1 MMRFTMRYVTR
12 GVAGAVLLM
21 LAACNQSS
29 EQQRVE
35 AIRPLCLG
43 IAYDV
48 SRSAEPLPELTMG
61 HLERL
66 LRIMKTRG
74 GCVAVALVDESA
86 FKPLTRLKIETVKG
100 RLDQRAEIAKRNR
113 RAEEEFV
120 TKVEAMLTR
129 PRNAKRTDIKGAFA
143 RLGLFFG
150 EPGIPAGAEKVFLII
165 SDGIDTVHRQGLVGN
180 SLPDD
185 VTVYVVGMEKWRATQ
200 WFGEQAVLFESPEAA
215 VDNLEERRS

>member
-1 MMRFTMRYVTR
+1 MMGFTMRYVTR
-12 GVAGAVLLM
+12 GVVGAVLVM
-21 LAACNQSS
+21 LAACGQST
-29 EQQRVE
+29 EQQKIE
-35 AIRPLCLG
+35 AAKPLCLG

-61 HLERL
+61 HLERVL
-66 LRIMKTRG
+66 QIMKTRG

-100 RLDQRAEIAKRNR
+100 RLDQRADIAKRNR
-113 RAEEEFV
+113 RVEEEFV
-120 TKVEAMLTR
+120 TKVEAMLSR
-129 PRNAKRTDIKGAFA
+129 PRNAKRTDIKGTFA

-150 EPGIPAGAEKVFLII
+150 EPGIPTGAEKVLLII
-165 SDGIDTVHRQGLVGN
+165 SDGIDTVHRQGLAGN

-185 VTVYVVGMEKWRATQ
+185 VTVYVVGMEKGLAAQ

-215 VDNLEERRS
+215 IDNLEERRS